1 MQVRHI
7 LRDKGRQVVDIEP
20 EATLRDACR
29 KLVQHNIGALAVCD
43 RSGRLAGLI
52 SERDIVRAAAHGGC
66 EALETRV
73 LEHMARAVE
82 ACSETDSID
91 ELMEIMTHHRLRHLP
106 VVQEGQLSGIVS
118 IGDVVKTRIEETVQ
132 EAASLREYIAA
143 R

>member
-73 LEHMARAVE
+73 LEHMARPVE

>member
-1 MQVRHI
+1 MQVRNI
-7 LRDKGRQVVDIEP
+7 LRDKGRQVVDIES

-73 LEHMARAVE
+73 SEHMARTVE

-106 VVQEGQLSGIVS
+106 VLHEGQLSGIVS